1 MRLRESRPQPHAI
14 LSVADNY
21 GVMSYAV
28 FLFLLTIW
36 WNDHWGEAT
45 ACPYI
50 HFEEALRG
58 RMGILETAVRTAA
71 EVAGGILVFK

>member
-1 MRLRESRPQPHAI
+1 
-14 LSVADNY
+14 
-21 GVMSYAV
+21 MSYAV

-36 WNDHWGEAT
+36 WGDHWGEAT

-50 HFEEALRG
+50 HFEDTLRG
-58 RMGILETAVRTAA
+58 KMGVLETVVRTAA